1 MASVNNINTQVDLS
15 ARTFNTFNSPTI
27 DVNSNE
33 YVVVNSFFKSVS
45 RSTFDTDNLTA
56 TFFLISQA
64 TGIPVLTL
72 LDQIEGTNEL
82 QITATMAS
90 YLNAVRSPSALIG
103 INATVVPN
111 FYAARNVLP

>member
-1 MASVNNINTQVDLS
+1 MASVNSINTQVDLS
-15 ARTFNTFNSPTI
+15 ARTFNTFNTPTI
-27 DVNSNE
+27 NINSDE

-45 RSTFDTDNLTA
+45 RSTFDSDNLTA

-64 TGIPVLTL
+64 TNTPVLTL
-72 LDQIEGTNEL
+72 LDQIEGKNEL

-103 INATVVPN
+103 INTTVVPN